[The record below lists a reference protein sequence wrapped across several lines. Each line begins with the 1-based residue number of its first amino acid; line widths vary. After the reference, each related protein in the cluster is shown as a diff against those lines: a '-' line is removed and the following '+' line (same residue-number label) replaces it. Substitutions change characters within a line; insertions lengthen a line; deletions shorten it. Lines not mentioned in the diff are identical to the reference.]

1 MRHGAK
7 AALCSM
13 RAATL
18 AAVVA
23 CLMTFVVARPQP
35 ASATTVRT
43 KIDRLIRDAIAH
55 HGINAAIVQATVNG
69 RPLITRAYGT
79 SMTGVPATTKMH
91 FRNGAVATSYIS
103 TLLLRLV
110 DQGKVKLDDTTD
122 NASRPSRHNQA
133 TICTLTNLQLT
144 LPARDAIRSA
154 EQRQSVT
161 TTDSDRPPARVAL
174 RATRASADPPAFL
187 LARPC
192 VGARRAPLLLSLIAR
207 GEDRGSRSRR

>member
-110 DQGKVKLDDTTD
+110 DQGKVELRRHDRQRVSPQSPQPGD
-122 NASRPSRHNQA
+122 NLQ
-133 TICTLTNLQLT
+133 LTNLQLT
-144 LPARDAIRSA
+144 LPAA
-154 EQRQSVT
+154 T
-161 TTDSDRPPARVAL
+161 LSDR
-174 RATRASADPPAFL
+174 
-187 LARPC
+187 
-192 VGARRAPLLLSLIAR
+192 
-207 GEDRGSRSRR
+207 RSSDNP